1 MLNNYLEELKK
12 IKLLSR
18 EEELELWRERE
29 AGNGEAY
36 HRLIS
41 SYQPLVF
48 KVATGFRLPEGQL
61 RELIQEGTVG
71 LLEAAERY
79 DYKKGVAFSLFAVHR
94 IRGRMLDYLQ
104 REYGKRTLSLDSE
117 TIEGSG
123 ISWAECLISGELSPV
138 ESAER
143 QFLSDKVFE
152 AMDRLSA
159 NEQKVLSGIYL
170 EDKIA
175 SDLAASINVSPSH
188 VYRLQKKA
196 VRRVRGMLSRL
207 MSELKQS

>member
-29 AGNGEAY
+29 AGNDEAY

-123 ISWAECLISGELSPV
+123 VFWAECLISGELSPV

-170 EDKIA
+170 EDKTA
-175 SDLAASINVSPSH
+175 SDLAVAINVSPSH

-207 MSELKQS
+207 MSELK

>member
-79 DYKKGVAFSLFAVHR
+79 K
-94 IRGRMLDYLQ
+94 
-104 REYGKRTLSLDSE
+104 
-117 TIEGSG
+117 
-123 ISWAECLISGELSPV
+123 
-138 ESAER
+138 
-143 QFLSDKVFE
+143 
-152 AMDRLSA
+152 
-159 NEQKVLSGIYL
+159 
-170 EDKIA
+170 
-175 SDLAASINVSPSH
+175 
-188 VYRLQKKA
+188 
-196 VRRVRGMLSRL
+196 
-207 MSELKQS
+207 

>member
-18 EEELELWRERE
+18 EEELDLWRARE
-29 AGNGEAY
+29 AGNDEAY
-36 HRLIS
+36 HRLIT

-48 KVATGFRLPEGQL
+48 KVAAGFRLPEGQL

-123 ISWAECLISGELSPV
+123 VSWAECLISRELSPV
-138 ESAER
+138 ECAER

-170 EDKIA
+170 EDKTA
-175 SDLAASINVSPSH
+175 SDLAVAINVSPSH

-207 MSELKQS
+207 ISELK

>member
-29 AGNGEAY
+29 AGNDEAY

-123 ISWAECLISGELSPV
+123 VSWAECLISGELSPV

-170 EDKIA
+170 EDKTA
-175 SDLAASINVSPSH
+175 SDLAVAINVSPSH

-207 MSELKQS
+207 MSELK